1 MLNSQ
6 KRIAAGILKTGLDRV
21 WFDPARLSDIKEAIT
36 KHDLRALIREGGI
49 KAKPVKATSKFWVR
63 KRKMQK
69 RKGRR
74 KGEGSRKGKKTARL
88 NQKRVWINKIRLQRD
103 FLKELRNK
111 DKITKAVYK
120 ELYLK
125 SKGGFFRSKRH
136 IKLYLEGLKK

>member
-1 MLNSQ
+1 MLTSQ
-6 KRIAAGILKTGLDRV
+6 KRIAAGILKIGLDRV

-36 KHDLRALIREGGI
+36 KQDLRALIRDGGI
-49 KAKPVKATSKFWVR
+49 KAQPVKATSKFWVR
-63 KRKMQK
+63 KRKVQK

-88 NQKRVWINKIRLQRD
+88 NQKKVWINKIRLQRD

-111 DKITKAVYK
+111 DKITRAVYK

-136 IKLYLEGLKK
+136 IKLYLGGLKK